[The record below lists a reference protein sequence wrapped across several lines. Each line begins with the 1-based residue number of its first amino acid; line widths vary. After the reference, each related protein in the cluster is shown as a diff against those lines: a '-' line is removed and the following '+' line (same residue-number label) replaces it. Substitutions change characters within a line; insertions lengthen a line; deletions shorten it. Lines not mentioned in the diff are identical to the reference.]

1 MSRAGRLVQAA
12 TVDPGALGTAAR
24 AAAAVTACV
33 AVGQAID
40 EPAFGLF
47 AAMGAV
53 NVAVADTGGPYAERM
68 SAMVVGLAGICAAL
82 AAGAALSR
90 TPWPA
95 IAVLAVVAFLAGL
108 IRAHGPVGAK
118 VGLVTTLSFLLSS
131 GLPGPWADVW
141 QRPVSAAVGGLGT
154 IVLVVWSWPLRPDR
168 PARRSLVATFGAIA
182 TLAEACAGE
191 DEPAIR
197 EARIRTRKAR
207 EELRRELDS
216 LGGWR
221 PGSDPSVVRLARL
234 GLEATRLDASLGV
247 LARMVVAEPGSL
259 TAAAAGE
266 AKAVAG
272 VARSLATA
280 VGAGGGAVELESL
293 TRAEEVA
300 RQAQEQAS
308 RPTLV
313 EAVLEVAADRCRAAA
328 RLAAETE
335 TPELLRPFLWRSP
348 TAAFGEVAGTAR
360 RQLRP
365 GSTGFRY
372 AAQLAVA
379 TAAADSL
386 SLAYGLE
393 RAYWAPLTATVVLQ
407 PVYGLTA
414 RRTVDRVIGTVAG
427 ALATALVLGVVSS
440 DLVIDLL
447 IFGAGFAA
455 FLLLLRQ
462 VLRWAAVAV
471 TALVLCLIE
480 TVDPSRWQ
488 LAKYRV
494 LDTLVGAAVALAVA
508 GLMRWRPDPLSTGRE
523 LALPVE
529 AARNY
534 LEAYLDDG
542 ADALDRRLVARRHLD
557 DALARAEEVAGLLD
571 PADAARAGE
580 LVQATRRFADAVQ
593 GLELVSSDPGSGLP
607 TAIQAIGEQLVSA
620 LDELATSLERH
631 GTPGLLPE
639 LEPPLR
645 TVGHHAGSRPEDTLE
660 GAQAARLVET
670 ARALAAAAA
679 G

>member
-1 MSRAGRLVQAA
+1 M
-12 TVDPGALGTAAR
+12 
-24 AAAAVTACV
+24 
-33 AVGQAID
+33 
-40 EPAFGLF
+40 
-47 AAMGAV
+47 
-53 NVAVADTGGPYAERM
+53 
-68 SAMVVGLAGICAAL
+68 
-82 AAGAALSR
+82 
-90 TPWPA
+90 
-95 IAVLAVVAFLAGL
+95 
-108 IRAHGPVGAK
+108 
-118 VGLVTTLSFLLSS
+118 
-131 GLPGPWADVW
+131 
-141 QRPVSAAVGGLGT
+141 
-154 IVLVVWSWPLRPDR
+154 
-168 PARRSLVATFGAIA
+168 
-182 TLAEACAGE
+182 
-191 DEPAIR
+191 
-197 EARIRTRKAR
+197 
-207 EELRRELDS
+207 
-216 LGGWR
+216 
-221 PGSDPSVVRLARL
+221 
-234 GLEATRLDASLGV
+234 
-247 LARMVVAEPGSL
+247 
-259 TAAAAGE
+259 
-266 AKAVAG
+266 
-272 VARSLATA
+272 
-280 VGAGGGAVELESL
+280 
-293 TRAEEVA
+293 
-300 RQAQEQAS
+300 
-308 RPTLV
+308 
-313 EAVLEVAADRCRAAA
+313 LEVAADRCRAAA

-335 TPELLRPFLWRSP
+335 APELLRPFLWRSP

-480 TVDPSRWQ
+480 TVDPSRWE

-534 LEAYLDDG
+534 LEAVP
-542 ADALDRRLVARRHLD
+542 RRRGRCARPATGRAPSSRRCSRAGRGGGRAPRPCRRGARR
-557 DALARAEEVAGLLD
+557 R
-571 PADAARAGE
+571 ARAGDE
-580 LVQATRRFADAVQ
+580 ALRRRGAGPRARV
-593 GLELVSSDPGSGLP
+593 LRSGLGAADGNP
-607 TAIQAIGEQLVSA
+607 GDREQLVSA

-639 LEPPLR
+639 FEPPLR

-660 GAQAARLVET
+660 GAQAARLFET